1 MATALLA
8 NCVYKFRMNC
18 TVSCLVCF
26 TWTDISQTSFSH
38 SIGKIKLFCKC
49 LVSLSHHIH
58 TCTHAYTL
66 YYSCSILH
74 SAQDRNLVTQKDMP
88 GDLPTTTIL
97 IGHLFITVGQVWW
110 WYDSTNAKLTNIS
123 IELQHDRQLS
133 TVTLSAS
140 LEDLCCVLMT
150 WTSIHTH
157 WQWRQRA
164 GVKATTCRPLTSW
177 HHIRALCFIQGFD
190 AVGCD
195 IHDKGNLL
203 KQVREETH
211 VGTS

>member
-1 MATALLA
+1 
-8 NCVYKFRMNC
+8 
-18 TVSCLVCF
+18 
-26 TWTDISQTSFSH
+26 
-38 SIGKIKLFCKC
+38 
-49 LVSLSHHIH
+49 
-58 TCTHAYTL
+58 
-66 YYSCSILH
+66 
-74 SAQDRNLVTQKDMP
+74 MP

-203 KQVREETH
+203 
-211 VGTS
+211 